1 MGKGSDEDGAF
12 VVTQEKAAP
21 FQATRD
27 MLPGTRERDSVT
39 PVTSSSSQAGI
50 RKTVQALK

>member
-12 VVTQEKAAP
+12 AATQEKAAP
-21 FQATRD
+21 FQATRG